1 MFSMRLPPNL
11 SRAPSGYGGGMAS
24 ISPVDWG
31 YARTVA
37 KRVAG
42 PGPQVPLH
50 EAKAAVAE
58 LRASAAT
65 AVPLIADLT
74 KLDAPP
80 DPGAVAVVDRT
91 GWTDANA
98 LAFRSLLDPV
108 TQRLQL
114 SKGDGSSSQLGSR
127 LAGAEVGAALG
138 FLSTKVLGQYEL
150 FTEAPAVP
158 PRLLLVA
165 PNIVHME
172 RTLGVNPRDFRLWVC
187 LHEETHR
194 VQFTAVE
201 WLGPW
206 LRDEITNYLENLKLD
221 KGQLVERLK
230 QIGAAVVGAL
240 RGNDVVSVLEQSMS
254 PEERDLLARLTG
266 VMSLLEGHADVMMDE
281 VGADVLPT
289 VANLREQLQ
298 RRRTQ
303 PSGKDAFVRRLMG
316 MESKLAQY
324 RDGAAFVRAV
334 IAEIGVDGFNTVW
347 TSPET
352 LPSRTELRDP
362 PAWLQRVGQLS
373 S

>member
-1 MFSMRLPPNL
+1 
-11 SRAPSGYGGGMAS
+11 MAS

-31 YARTVA
+31 YARAVA

-42 PGPQVPLH
+42 PGPQIPLH

-58 LRASAAT
+58 LRASAAM
-65 AVPLIADLT
+65 AVPLIGDLT
-74 KLDAPP
+74 KLTAPA
-80 DPGAVAVVDRT
+80 DPGSIAVVDRP

-98 LAFRSLLDPV
+98 LAFRSLLDPI
-108 TQRLQL
+108 TERLQL
-114 SKGDGSSSQLGSR
+114 SKGRSSPSQLGSR
-127 LAGAEVGAALG
+127 VAGAEVGAALG

-165 PNIVHME
+165 PNIVNME
-172 RTLGVNPRDFRLWVC
+172 QELGVNPQDFRLWVC

-206 LRDEITNYLENLKLD
+206 LRGQITDYLDNLQLD
-221 KGQLVERLK
+221 SGQLMQRLK
-230 QIGAAVVGAL
+230 QLVAAILGAL
-240 RGNDVVSVLEQSMS
+240 RGVDVVSVLEQAMS
-254 PEERDLLARLTG
+254 PQERELLARLTG

-281 VGADVLPT
+281 VGPDVLPT
-289 VANLREQLQ
+289 ITNLRARLQQ
-298 RRRTQ
+298 RRTK
-303 PSGKDAFVRRLMG
+303 PSGSEAFVRRLMG

-334 IAEIGVDGFNTVW
+334 VAEVGVDGFNTVW

-352 LPSRTELRDP
+352 LPSRAELHEP
-362 PAWLQRVGQLS
+362 SAWVRRVRVQPT
-373 S
+373 